1 MVTLPANLRKS
12 ACKSQCGAVEDGF
25 QEDVYYEVEDQDTVR
40 YRSKK
45 TSKGFLTEE
54 YAIKFS
60 FLSEISEKFGINIE
74 DYHEG
79 FASQTNHRLGTFWTK
94 QDNSFSKSWQGL
106 RLYLNPPFS
115 LMDKVSTKL
124 IADVVEE
131 TVIVYP
137 CWKSAPW
144 YTVLEHFRVKT
155 LLYARG
161 TRFFEYVDEFNGEVR
176 EPGGIQWDVMVSL
189 VSFKKFAKE
198 MARLGT
204 SVQPEYPKQDCTWE
218 SDAIV
223 ESGESA
229 LSKRRRRRWSQQAY
243 SQR

>member
-1 MVTLPANLRKS
+1 MK
-12 ACKSQCGAVEDGF
+12 
-25 QEDVYYEVEDQDTVR
+25 
-40 YRSKK
+40 
-45 TSKGFLTEE
+45 
-54 YAIKFS
+54 
-60 FLSEISEKFGINIE
+60 
-74 DYHEG
+74 
-79 FASQTNHRLGTFWTK
+79 
-94 QDNSFSKSWQGL
+94 
-106 RLYLNPPFS
+106 
-115 LMDKVSTKL
+115 
-124 IADVVEE
+124 E

-204 SVQPEYPKQDCTWE
+204 SVQPESPKQDCTWE
-218 SDAIV
+218 SEAIV

-229 LSKRRRRRWSQQAY
+229 SSKRRRRRWSQQAY